1 MRHERVTICA
11 IAAGIVLTLP
21 LPAAPQQT
29 GKLVRIGCLSA
40 ASEAAAGHFFDAFR
54 QRLRELR
61 YVEGR
66 DVVLEYRWANGRYE
80 RLPALAAELVREPVD
95 LIFATSAPAAT
106 AARDATTTV
115 PIVMRITGDPVETGL
130 ATSMARPGGNI
141 TGVAD
146 FVSPIGKHI
155 EFLKQVAPR
164 LKRVAVLQNPAGNQT
179 EVQLRQSREVAGALG
194 LELYA
199 VGARTPQ
206 ELDAAFASIVADPS
220 GALAVLAD
228 GLFTIHR
235 ARIAEFALKARLP
248 AIYAR
253 REFAEAGGLMSYA
266 LEPQRTVSARRQ
278 SGRQDPQGR
287 QAGRPA
293 GRAAR
298 PVRAG
303 PQREDCSRA
312 RAHDPP
318 VTVAPRRSRPRLTS
332 RKPLEE
338 RGVLEARHLTAPSH

>member
-1 MRHERVTICA
+1 MTDEGGRARRDEVVRHERVTICA

-40 ASEAAAGHFFDAFR
+40 ASEAAAGHFFDAFC

-179 EVQLRQSREVAGALG
+179 EVQLRQSREVARALG

-206 ELDAAFASIVADPS
+206 ELDAAFASIVADRS

-253 REFAEAGGLMSYA
+253 REFAEAGGLMSYGSSLSEQYRLVANLVDKILRGAKPADLPVEQPGRFELVLNVKTPHA
-266 LEPQRTVSARRQ
+266 LGLTIPPSLLL
-278 SGRQDPQGR
+278 
-287 QAGRPA
+287 
-293 GRAAR
+293 RADR
-298 PVRAG
+298 
-303 PQREDCSRA
+303 
-312 RAHDPP
+312 
-318 VTVAPRRSRPRLTS
+318 
-332 RKPLEE
+332 
-338 RGVLEARHLTAPSH
+338 VLD

>member
-1 MRHERVTICA
+1 MGERSLRASAGSRRRARPRAGRPHLRHQRP
-11 IAAGIVLTLP
+11 G
-21 LPAAPQQT
+21 
-29 GKLVRIGCLSA
+29 
-40 ASEAAAGHFFDAFR
+40 GHR
-54 QRLRELR
+54 RE
-61 YVEGR
+61 
-66 DVVLEYRWANGRYE
+66 
-80 RLPALAAELVREPVD
+80 
-95 LIFATSAPAAT
+95 
-106 AARDATTTV
+106 DATTTV

-179 EVQLRQSREVAGALG
+179 EVQLRQSREVARALG

-206 ELDAAFASIVADPS
+206 ELDAAFASIVADRS

-253 REFAEAGGLMSYA
+253 REFAEAGGLMSYGSSLSEQYRLVANLVDKILRGAKPADLPVEQPGRFELVLNVKTAHA
-266 LEPQRTVSARRQ
+266 LGLTIPPSLLL
-278 SGRQDPQGR
+278 
-287 QAGRPA
+287 
-293 GRAAR
+293 RADR
-298 PVRAG
+298 
-303 PQREDCSRA
+303 
-312 RAHDPP
+312 
-318 VTVAPRRSRPRLTS
+318 
-332 RKPLEE
+332 
-338 RGVLEARHLTAPSH
+338 VLD

>member
-1 MRHERVTICA
+1 
-11 IAAGIVLTLP
+11 
-21 LPAAPQQT
+21 
-29 GKLVRIGCLSA
+29 
-40 ASEAAAGHFFDAFR
+40 
-54 QRLRELR
+54 
-61 YVEGR
+61 
-66 DVVLEYRWANGRYE
+66 
-80 RLPALAAELVREPVD
+80 
-95 LIFATSAPAAT
+95 
-106 AARDATTTV
+106 
-115 PIVMRITGDPVETGL
+115 MRITGDPVETGL

-179 EVQLRQSREVAGALG
+179 EVQLRQSREVARALG

-206 ELDAAFASIVADPS
+206 ELDAAFASIVADRS

-253 REFAEAGGLMSYA
+253 REFAEAGGLMSYGSSLSEQYRLVA
-266 LEPQRTVSARRQ
+266 NLVDKILRGAKPADCRS
-278 SGRQDPQGR
+278 SS
-287 QAGRPA
+287 QAG
-293 GRAAR
+293 
-298 PVRAG
+298 
-303 PQREDCSRA
+303 SSWSS
-312 RAHDPP
+312 
-318 VTVAPRRSRPRLTS
+318 T
-332 RKPLEE
+332 
-338 RGVLEARHLTAPSH
+338 